1 MAALAGLES
10 MAPLLAWSSASIK
23 HHLASSLDAL
33 AARAAAAGGPSGGSS
48 LPLYYGDLLELARAA
63 GGCPCEA
70 GQRMHAGL
78 CVCLECA
85 CVCVRVCM
93 RVLVCVSHTHTHSSN
108 APQPTR
114 SYGLSSALCP
124 VPAGHQRQGQ
134 SEQAALG
141 EYLASATALSWRA
154 LLGMPHLEQMLAE
167 VSLHASQLHAH
178 ARMHAAAAAAAAS
191 LACCPHT
198 RPTWDGCSLRQV
210 GSPGPVGLHSS
221 NRPQGL

>member
-1 MAALAGLES
+1 MPWLPGPQQQAAQAV
-10 MAPLLAWSSASIK
+10 
-23 HHLASSLDAL
+23 
-33 AARAAAAGGPSGGSS
+33 AAACRCIM
-48 LPLYYGDLLELARAA
+48 ET
-63 GGCPCEA
+63 
-70 GQRMHAGL
+70 
-78 CVCLECA
+78 CLSWRVPPVGVLVRLGRECMQA
-85 CVCVRVCM
+85 CVCVWSVPVCACACAC
-93 RVLVCVSHTHTHSSN
+93 VYLCVCHTHTHSSN